1 MIGILSNL
9 LAYIPVFFLVEL
21 FKRTSSRKSKSEK
34 LQNIINKNMSTSEN
48 IKMKEIKIENGSSKN
63 KKCFPFPWWFK
74 IILYCIS
81 YACMALSICSI
92 IFTGIHLKLFLILS
106 LLVYN
111 FFNNFLGIEFGN
123 DNVRNWLISLVI
135 SFLIGMVV
143 TLPLQVTVISF

>member
-1 MIGILSNL
+1 M

-48 IKMKEIKIENGSSKN
+48 IKMEEIKIENGSSKNKN

-74 IILYCIS
+74 ITLYCIS

-92 IFTGIHLKLFLILS
+92 IFKGINLKLFLILI
-106 LLVYN
+106 LLV
-111 FFNNFLGIEFGN
+111 
-123 DNVRNWLISLVI
+123 
-135 SFLIGMVV
+135 
-143 TLPLQVTVISF
+143 